1 MRGTPL
7 NWKIIYFISF
17 LYPGVGLPG
26 CKLDTP
32 GKNIFLSFTG
42 KKMSPRR
49 GFGISSVCL
58 LLPKY
63 RPYRANPQLNL
74 LLLLHNPFIA
84 GKMTYRGQALKR
96 RYFGSRNITI

>member
-26 CKLDTP
+26 CKLGTP

-49 GFGISSVCL
+49 GFGN
-58 LLPKY
+58 LLPMPSATKI
-63 RPYRANPQLNL
+63 PPLQ
-74 LLLLHNPFIA
+74 
-84 GKMTYRGQALKR
+84 G
-96 RYFGSRNITI
+96 